1 MNRLVTRMVAATIFV
16 VLISMLLI
24 IAPQGFI
31 MSRVFNNLPPDV
43 QARFEEIRQ
52 ETLHNLSDG
61 DPSAEVQIFHNFD
74 RVRAAFLQSTLLG
87 FVVAGV
93 LSFLLAWR
101 LSRTI
106 AKPIEKVSKA
116 AIEVSKGNLEARANL
131 SERELGARNEMSEL
145 GRNFNAMAQALESYE
160 SERRAM
166 IADIAHELRTPITA
180 LELRLEALS
189 QDLVP
194 FEKSE
199 VERLKKQ
206 VTLLS
211 RLVQDLRTL
220 SLADAGQL
228 SLHKQSVDVKQLVQ
242 ECLKTYELKAKQR
255 DIHLRENLESVAAK
269 LDPERFGQI
278 LGNLLDNALR
288 VTPSDGSIDVTLT
301 KTRDTF
307 VLCIADTGPGI
318 PDADLPH
325 IFERFVQARDTKGAS
340 TKGSSGLGLAVV
352 QTLVGL
358 HSGTVTAGNR
368 SEGGATFRLELP
380 L

>member
-1 MNRLVTRMVAATIFV
+1 MNRLVTRMVAATILV
-16 VLISMLLI
+16 VLVSILLI
-24 IAPQGFI
+24 IASQGFI
-31 MSRVFNNLPPDV
+31 LSRVFNNLPPDV

-52 ETLHNLSDG
+52 QTLHQMSGSDA
-61 DPSAEVQIFHNFD
+61 SAEVQIFHSFD

-87 FVVAGV
+87 LVVAGV
-93 LSFLLAWR
+93 LSFLLTWR

-116 AIEVSKGNLEARANL
+116 AVEVSKGNLGARANL
-131 SERELGARNEMSEL
+131 SERELEARNEMSEL
-145 GRNFNAMAQALESYE
+145 GRNFNAMAASLESYE

-194 FEKSE
+194 FEKNE

-228 SLHKQSVDVKQLVQ
+228 SLHKQRVDVKQLVQ
-242 ECLKTYELKAKQR
+242 ECLRTYELIAQQR
-255 DIHLRENLESVAAK
+255 DIYLRENLAAVTAK

-288 VTPSDGSIDVTLT
+288 VTPSKGTIDVTLT
-301 KTRDTF
+301 PSHHTF
-307 VLCIADTGPGI
+307 SLCIADTGPGI

-352 QTLVGL
+352 QTLAQL
-358 HSGTVTAGNR
+358 HGGTVTASNCNT
-368 SEGGATFRLELP
+368 GGATFRLELP
-380 L
+380 V

>member
-1 MNRLVTRMVAATIFV
+1 MNRLVTRIAATIMLAV
-16 VLISMLLI
+16 VVS
-24 IAPQGFI
+24 IALTTASQGILFYLEFRESPTRLRSIEAKLQTGQELSLEERAMFSSFI
-31 MSRVFNNLPPDV
+31 ESRPD
-43 QARFEEIRQ
+43 R
-52 ETLHNLSDG
+52 
-61 DPSAEVQIFHNFD
+61 NF
-74 RVRAAFLQSTLLG
+74 VRATLFGVGVTSFVSLG
-87 FVVAGV
+87 MA
-93 LSFLLAWR
+93 LL

-106 AKPIEKVSKA
+106 ARPIEKVSA
-116 AIEVSKGNLEARANL
+116 AATQIAKGHLSARAEL
-131 SERELGARNEMSEL
+131 SKKELQGHSQTSEL
-145 GRNFNAMAQALESYE
+145 GRNFNAMAEALESYE

-228 SLHKQSVDVKQLVQ
+228 SLQKQSIDVKQLVQ
-242 ECLKTYELKAKQR
+242 DCLKTYELKARQR
-255 DIHLRENLESVAAK
+255 DIKLRENLESVTAN

-301 KTRDTF
+301 QARDIF
-307 VLCIADTGPGI
+307 VVCIADTGPGI

-352 QTLVGL
+352 QTLTLL
-358 HSGTVTAGNR
+358 HGGMVTASNR
-368 SEGGATFRLELP
+368 SKGGATFRLEFP

>member
-1 MNRLVTRMVAATIFV
+1 MNRLVTRMVAATILV
-16 VLISMLLI
+16 VLVSILLI
-24 IAPQGFI
+24 IASQGFI
-31 MSRVFNNLPPDV
+31 LSRVFNNLPPDV

-52 ETLHNLSDG
+52 QTLHQMSGSDA
-61 DPSAEVQIFHNFD
+61 SAEVQIFHSFD

-87 FVVAGV
+87 LVVAGV
-93 LSFLLAWR
+93 LSFLLTWR

-116 AIEVSKGNLEARANL
+116 AVEVSKGNLGARANL
-131 SERELGARNEMSEL
+131 SERELEARNEMSEL
-145 GRNFNAMAQALESYE
+145 GRNFNAMAASLESYE

-228 SLHKQSVDVKQLVQ
+228 SLHKQRVDVKQLVQ
-242 ECLKTYELKAKQR
+242 ECLRTYELKAKQR
-255 DIHLRENLESVAAK
+255 DIHLRENLESVTAK

-288 VTPSDGSIDVTLT
+288 VTPSDGSIAVTLT
-301 KTRDTF
+301 QARDTF
-307 VLCIADTGPGI
+307 TLCIADTGPGI
-318 PDADLPH
+318 PGADLPH

-352 QTLVGL
+352 QTLAQL
-358 HSGTVTAGNR
+358 HGGTVTASNR
-368 SEGGATFRLELP
+368 NTGGATFRLELP
-380 L
+380 V

>member
-1 MNRLVTRMVAATIFV
+1 MNRLVTRMVAATIIV
-16 VLISMLLI
+16 VLVSILLI
-24 IAPQGFI
+24 IASQGFI
-31 MSRVFNNLPPDV
+31 VSRVFTNLPPDV

-52 ETLHNLSDG
+52 QTLHNMSDG
-61 DPSAEVQIFHNFD
+61 EMSAEVQIFRSFD

-87 FVVAGV
+87 LLVAGV
-93 LSFLLAWR
+93 LSFVLAWR

-106 AKPIEKVSKA
+106 AKPIETVSRA
-116 AIEVSKGNLEARANL
+116 AIEVSKGNLKARANL
-131 SERELGARNEMSEL
+131 NERELEAQSETSEL
-145 GRNFNAMAQALESYE
+145 GRNFNAMAASLESYE
-160 SERRAM
+160 TERRAM

-228 SLHKQSVDVKQLVQ
+228 SLKKQSVDTKQLVQ
-242 ECLKTYELKAKQR
+242 ECLNTYEIPAQQR
-255 DIHLRENLESVAAK
+255 GIRLSENLANVTAN
-269 LDPERFGQI
+269 LDPERFGQM

-288 VTPSDGSIDVTLT
+288 VTPADGVVDITLT
-301 KTRDTF
+301 QSQNSF
-307 VLCIADTGPGI
+307 VLCVSDTGPGI
-318 PDADLPH
+318 PDSDLPH

-340 TKGSSGLGLAVV
+340 TKGSSGLGLAIV
-352 QTLVGL
+352 QTLTQL
-358 HSGTVTAGNR
+358 HGGTVTASNR
-368 SEGGATFRLELP
+368 STGGATFRLELP